1 MMIHFLQVL
10 ATVLVLVMMLVTML
24 VTMLVLMLV
33 LMLVTKDKT
42 LRTWPKTH
50 RSEWYT

>member
-1 MMIHFLQVL
+1 MTMIHFLQVL
-10 ATVLVLVMMLVTML
+10 ATVLVLVTML
-24 VTMLVLMLV
+24 VTMLV

-42 LRTWPKTH
+42 LQTWPKTH